1 MNIPSTIKLNAQ
13 VIIDNLSQE
22 SIDTFVFLED
32 QFKLAPDIRENY
44 LFHFVYRS
52 FYRLDNAGLSNEM
65 KLEYF
70 KLMQE
75 LRDKEEF
82 DFSLVCG
89 RLYEIPNIK
98 GQNSLQF
105 SFATKMANMISP
117 IYPIYDSEVATMFGF
132 RAPYGYKPYDQR
144 FAEYRKFYNDMSE
157 GYVGFSDSEILEGV
171 LWDLESKRN
180 NIKNLST
187 IKKLDFLMWSAGKLQ
202 KSGKLTIA

>member
-1 MNIPSTIKLNAQ
+1 
-13 VIIDNLSQE
+13 
-22 SIDTFVFLED
+22 
-32 QFKLAPDIRENY
+32 
-44 LFHFVYRS
+44 
-52 FYRLDNAGLSNEM
+52 
-65 KLEYF
+65 
-70 KLMQE
+70 
-75 LRDKEEF
+75 
-82 DFSLVCG
+82 
-89 RLYEIPNIK
+89 
-98 GQNSLQF
+98 
-105 SFATKMANMISP
+105 MISP